1 MAETSIIFTGDIGFD
16 HYMDRKWED
25 ENLLAEDVLE
35 FLLNTDHLC
44 VNVEGALS
52 KQDTD
57 VENSGVKSL
66 IHSCDPDA
74 VKFLKKINADIWN
87 ICNNHI
93 MDAKAKGMED
103 TLKEAKMA
111 GVKTL
116 GAGMNIEEAM
126 RPVVINEAG
135 GIGMIGVGYQ
145 RACRKA
151 SEDTPGCF
159 SWSDMENIEKKIKE
173 IKKTCR
179 WCIVVAHGGEEFTA
193 LPTCYTRDR
202 YHEYLKMGADI
213 VVGHHPHVPMN
224 YETVGDKIIFYSLGN
239 FVFDTNYQRSQF
251 NTEKGIFVKLNFTE
265 DSFEYEPYGI
275 MIDRETEHIV
285 SANLPMIFDDVN
297 EEEYK
302 LLAPL
307 AARMFICNTKR
318 QLRFLK
324 PDQFK
329 DASEEAFVENFYEP
343 LRSGRVPGE
352 VLDFQIV
359 YPLSLEEK
367 KKEWKKS
374 KLENVKAFILEQIPG
389 IMEED

>member
-1 MAETSIIFTGDIGFD
+1 MSSTSLIFTGDIGFD

-25 ENLLAEDVLE
+25 ENLLSREVLE
-35 FLLNTDHLC
+35 FLLDTDHLI

-57 VENSGVKSL
+57 VEKTGVKSL
-66 IHSCDPDA
+66 IHSCDPEA
-74 VKFLKKINADIWN
+74 VKFLQLIKADVWN

-93 MDAKAKGMED
+93 MDAGPKGIED
-103 TLKEAKMA
+103 TIKLANSIN
-111 GVKTL
+111 VKTL
-116 GAGMNIEEAM
+116 GAGMNIDEAM
-126 RPVVINEAG
+126 KSVIINEAG

-159 SWSDMENIEKKIKE
+159 SWSDMDNIRKQIEE

-193 LPTCYTRDR
+193 LPTCYTRNR
-202 YHEYLKMGADI
+202 YHEYLNMGADI

-239 FVFDTNYQRSQF
+239 FVFDTNYQRSQY
-251 NTEKGIFVKLNFTE
+251 NTEKGIFVKLKFTE
-265 DSFEYEPYGI
+265 DTFSYEPYGI
-275 MIDRETEHIV
+275 LIDRNTEHIV
-285 SANLPMIFDDVN
+285 PGELPLIFEDVQ
-297 EEEYK
+297 EEEYT

-307 AARMFICNTKR
+307 AAKMFICNTKR

-329 DASEEAFVENFYEP
+329 NATEEDFVANFYEP

-359 YPLSLEEK
+359 YPLSLEEE
-367 KKEWKKS
+367 KKEWKQS
-374 KLENVKAFILEQIPG
+374 KLDNVVAFMLEQIP
-389 IMEED
+389 EEE